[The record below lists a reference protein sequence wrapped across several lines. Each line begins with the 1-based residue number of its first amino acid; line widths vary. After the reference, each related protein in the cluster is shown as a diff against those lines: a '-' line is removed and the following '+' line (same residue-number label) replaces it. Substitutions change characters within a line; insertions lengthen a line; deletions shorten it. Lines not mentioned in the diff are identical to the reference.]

1 MEKTL
6 LRIIISILFI
16 CWILYVIIITIN
28 TNRKALNKK
37 DNMNKVVCR
46 KKLMRSHLEKVFIG
60 LFIFLIMILILIFV
74 EAKY

>member
-28 TNRKALNKK
+28 TNRKAFNKK
-37 DNMNKVVCR
+37 GNTNKVVCR
-46 KKLMRSHLEKVFIG
+46 KKLMKSHLKKVFMS

>member
-1 MEKTL
+1 MEKIL

-28 TNRKALNKK
+28 TNRKAFNKK
-37 DNMNKVVCR
+37 EIINKVVSR
-46 KKLMRSHLEKVFIG
+46 KKLIKNHLKKVFMG
-60 LFIFLIMILILIFV
+60 LFIFLIMILILIFI